1 MISILTSRDTPLVI
15 VDVSHLL
22 LLVMFLFPSQP
33 PEPRLTSI
41 TTSEHYQTIRR
52 LQSTGVFIR
61 FIIHFVI
68 DVKSVLYRFISYILY
83 QVWRVLQT
91 TEGLSWCTTSLA
103 LYYIVYSLKH
113 VITTTVLVTHFNWP
127 ESKTVHVNVAYIC
140 LRTHALECLVIFVG
154 SLLSR

>member
-1 MISILTSRDTPLVI
+1 MISILTSRDTPQVI

-52 LQSTGVFIR
+52 LQSTGVFII

-91 TEGLSWCTTSLA
+91 TEGLSLCSTSLA

-113 VITTTVLVTHFNWP
+113 DINTLVTHFNWP

-140 LRTHALECLVIFVG
+140 LWTHALECLVIFVG